1 MHPRS
6 ARDTVD
12 ADRKERRYEM
22 EKQEGAIEIPDAVKN
37 ILRPDEQV
45 VTAVRQSGLKAL
57 ITPDSIIVTDQR
69 IIRYAPSA
77 LGLRKTIE
85 DYRYE
90 DMANFRVKK
99 GIIFATI
106 VIRQRFMSDDLVLD
120 NLPKNKMDIIS
131 KAVNEGIMRAKSG
144 EIPQAATSQPA
155 SGLQSEDPLKLL
167 KLRLAKGEI
176 TKEEYEDTKRL
187 LE

>member
-1 MHPRS
+1 M
-6 ARDTVD
+6 
-12 ADRKERRYEM
+12 RK
-22 EKQEGAIEIPDAVKN
+22 KEGATEIPKEVND
-37 ILRPDEQV
+37 ILRPGEKV
-45 VTAVRQSGLKAL
+45 VTAVQQSGLKAL

-90 DMANFRVKK
+90 DIANFRVKK
-99 GIIFATI
+99 GIMFATI
-106 VIRQRFMSDDLVLD
+106 VIKQRFMSNDLVLE

-131 KAVNEGIMRAKSG
+131 KAVNDGIMRTKSG
-144 EIPQAATSQPA
+144 KTPPAAAPQPA
-155 SGLQSEDPLKLL
+155 SGTQSEDPLKLL
-167 KLRLAKGEI
+167 KLRLVKGEI
-176 TKEEYEDTKRL
+176 TKEEYEDMKQL